1 MHAHAHEKE
10 ETNHCTCYCILRY
23 SYMTQYILLLFFL
36 TQRKRKPPLPGWG
49 EGALLGRDY
58 GLHNRFR
65 RSRLWYG
72 GAMADLTLNPRENVP
87 LAIQEAIRET
97 LTVEE
102 KALLAFFEADGFKNE
117 MTKQE
122 ALDVLITRLIPPN
135 PTPATIVLE

>member
-1 MHAHAHEKE
+1 
-10 ETNHCTCYCILRY
+10 
-23 SYMTQYILLLFFL
+23 
-36 TQRKRKPPLPGWG
+36 
-49 EGALLGRDY
+49 
-58 GLHNRFR
+58 
-65 RSRLWYG
+65 
-72 GAMADLTLNPRENVP
+72 MADLTLNPRENVP